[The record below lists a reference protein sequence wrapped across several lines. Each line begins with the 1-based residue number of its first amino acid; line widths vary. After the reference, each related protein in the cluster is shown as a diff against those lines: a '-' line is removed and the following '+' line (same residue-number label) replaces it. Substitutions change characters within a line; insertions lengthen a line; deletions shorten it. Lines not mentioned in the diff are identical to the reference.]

1 MKKMFAMLLVAA
13 MLTGLLA
20 GCGGEKKEDSGNNDT
35 KAETQ
40 AKADDGGAAE
50 TKADSGDAAAD
61 VPDEVTIG
69 FVASI
74 SGENAQAGQYKKDA
88 WAVIQKELEATDG
101 CITIMGKQVK
111 LNVEFVDTDSKA
123 DVAANAYS
131 KCINDLG
138 VVAIV
143 GPDESSLALAGAPL
157 AQDAGV
163 PNIPTFATN
172 EKVTQIGDCIFRACY
187 IDPFQGQV
195 AAKYAYDELGAKS
208 AAILYSNAD
217 AYATGLMESFTENF
231 TALGGEVVATETYA
245 GADVKDFNAQLSN
258 IYAKQPDI
266 LWLPNQASEIPLQIQ
281 QAHAMGITSTML
293 GPDSWDVTTVPETAG
308 AEALEGSY
316 YISCFS
322 AESDSPIAQEWVKKF
337 EEVNGYKPASH
348 ATLAYEAL
356 QIVIHAL
363 EDLDTFSEEA
373 IRDNIA
379 ATDLELPSGRVTFDE
394 NNNPN
399 KAAVIMTY
407 KDGVGTYVTTVQ
419 P

>member
-1 MKKMFAMLLVAA
+1 MKKIVALL
-13 MLTGLLA
+13 LTGVMTLSLLA
-20 GCGGEKKEDSGNNDT
+20 GCGSNGGNDSSDGT
-35 KAETQ
+35 TSAAGGSSQAEV
-40 AKADDGGAAE
+40 DN
-50 TKADSGDAAAD
+50 SD

-69 FVASI
+69 FVASM

-88 WAVIQKELEATDG
+88 WAVIEKQLEETDG

-131 KCINDLG
+131 MCINDLG
-138 VVAIV
+138 AVAIV
-143 GPDESSLALAGAPL
+143 GPDESALALAGAPL
-157 AQDAGV
+157 AQEAGV
-163 PNIPTFATN
+163 PNISTFATN
-172 EKVTQIGDCIFRACY
+172 EKVTQIGDYIFRACY
-187 IDPFQGQV
+187 IDSFQGQV
-195 AAKYAYDELGAKS
+195 AASYAYNELGART
-208 AAILYSNAD
+208 AGILYSNAD

-231 TALGGEVVATETYA
+231 EALGGEVVTTETYA

-258 IYAKQPDI
+258 IYAQQPDV

-281 QAHAMGITSTML
+281 QAHSMGITSTMM

-322 AESDSPIAQEWVKKF
+322 AESDNPVAQEWVAAF
-337 EEVNGYKPASH
+337 EEVNGYTPAAH

-356 QIVIHAL
+356 MIVINAL
-363 EDLDTFSEEA
+363 ENLDTFSEEA
-373 IRDNIA
+373 LRDNIA
-379 ATDLELPSGRVTFDE
+379 ATNLDLPSGTVTFDE

-407 KDGVGTYVTTVQ
+407 ENGVGKYVTTVQ